1 MLQVLT
7 ENAHIKG
14 VETNI
19 GTVFCEYFVNCAGMV
34 RKLQF
39 LEILWSKLFFVVIP
53 YKCFLLILIE
63 ILAVIFG

>member
-1 MLQVLT
+1 MSVGCCFLIFITFSIGARYVENCQVLQVLT

-34 RKLQF
+34 RK
-39 LEILWSKLFFVVIP
+39 W
-53 YKCFLLILIE
+53 
-63 ILAVIFG
+63 

>member
-1 MLQVLT
+1 MENCQVLQVLT

-34 RKLQF
+34 RK
-39 LEILWSKLFFVVIP
+39 
-53 YKCFLLILIE
+53 C
-63 ILAVIFG
+63 